1 MKKSNQNVQI
11 FVKLCQNWH
20 IYVNVYLNPNPCPR
34 NKILKNKSTHAI
46 RTGSIFAKSRLP
58 IKQVLKVYFFWS
70 VDTGISQTADGV
82 SESIIQRMFLL
93 PLAVRVIG
101 KHKFLHHHHPTKFQL
116 IRFSRFGGARKQTNT
131 HTNSLTS
138 YCFRGY

>member
-1 MKKSNQNVQI
+1 MFKYLYNYV
-11 FVKLCQNWH
+11 NWH
-20 IYVNVYLNPNPCPR
+20 IYVNVWLNPNPCPR
-34 NKILKNKSTHAI
+34 NKLWENKSTHAI

-101 KHKFLHHHHPTKFQL
+101 KHKVVHHHHPTKFQL
-116 IRFSRFGGARKQTNT
+116 IRFSRFGGAKKQTNT